1 MANRVLTGNHS
12 SLGYG
17 LYVSKPGKDVTTA
30 TGADLIFDSSRSY
43 SSALHQIVDVT
54 ISSGNSSGTGTISGL
69 AYVPFVTFT
78 EYDTNGVR
86 GLRFV
91 TDKATGG
98 GTGGGGGGGGMGA
111 GGGGGGRGNIRF
123 THWKAYTTNTTIT
136 ISTWP
141 TSDYFD
147 NNLLVFP
154 SNTGLDTGG
163 TTVDAT
169 KYFRCFVY
177 KIPATA

>member
-1 MANRVLTGNHS
+1 MANRICIGNHS
-12 SLGYG
+12 SNGQG
-17 LYVSKPGKDVTTA
+17 LYVSKPGKDATSA
-30 TGADLIFDSSRSY
+30 TGNDLIFDSSRLY

-54 ISSGNSSGTGTISGL
+54 ISSGGSSGTGTINGL
-69 AYVPFVTFT
+69 AFIPFVTFT
-78 EYDTNGVR
+78 EYDSNGVR
-86 GLRFV
+86 GLRF
-91 TDKATGG
+91 TTSKATGG
-98 GTGGGGGGGGMGA
+98 GTGGGGGGGM
-111 GGGGGGRGNIRF
+111 GGGGGGSGRCNIRF
-123 THWKAYTTNTTIT
+123 THWKAFTTNTTIT

-147 NNLLVFP
+147 NSLLTFP
-154 SNTGLDTGG
+154 NNTGLDTGG

>member
-1 MANRVLTGNHS
+1 MANRVLVGNHS

-54 ISSGNSSGTGTISGL
+54 ISSGGTYGTGTISGL

-78 EYDTNGVR
+78 EYDSNGVR

-91 TDKATGG
+91 TSKATGG
-98 GTGGGGGGGGMGA
+98 GTGGGGGGGHA
-111 GGGGGGRGNIRF
+111 GGGGGRCNIRF

-136 ISTWP
+136 IGTWP
-141 TSDYFD
+141 DADWFD
-147 NNLLVFP
+147 NDLLTFP
-154 SNTGLDTGG
+154 DNTNLDTGG
-163 TTVDAT
+163 TEVDVT

>member
-1 MANRVLTGNHS
+1 MANRICIGNHS
-12 SLGYG
+12 SNGQG
-17 LYVSKPGKDVTTA
+17 LYVSKPGKDATSA
-30 TGADLIFDSSRSY
+30 TGNDLIFDSSRLY

-54 ISSGNSSGTGTISGL
+54 ISSGGSSGTGTINGL
-69 AYVPFVTFT
+69 AYVPFITFT
-78 EYDTNGVR
+78 EYDSSGVR
-86 GLRFV
+86 GLRYSS
-91 TDKATGG
+91 DKATGG
-98 GTGGGGGGGGMGA
+98 GTGGGGGGGGMG
-111 GGGGGGRGNIRF
+111 GGGGSGGRCNIRF

-141 TSDYFD
+141 TSDYF
-147 NNLLVFP
+147 NNSLLVFP

-163 TTVDAT
+163 TTVSAT

>member
-1 MANRVLTGNHS
+1 MANRICIGNHS
-12 SLGYG
+12 SNGQG
-17 LYVSKPGKDVTTA
+17 LYVSKPGKDATSA
-30 TGADLIFDSSRSY
+30 TGNDLIFDSSRLY

-69 AYVPFVTFT
+69 AFIPFVSFT
-78 EYDTNGVR
+78 EYDSNGVR
-86 GLRFV
+86 GLRLA
-91 TDKATGG
+91 TSKATGG
-98 GTGGGGGGGGMGA
+98 GTGGGGGGGGMG
-111 GGGGGGRGNIRF
+111 GGGGQGGRCNIRF

-147 NNLLVFP
+147 NGLLTFP
-154 SNTGLDTGG
+154 DDVTGS
-163 TTVDAT
+163 TVSAT

>member
-98 GTGGGGGGGGMGA
+98 GTGG
-111 GGGGGGRGNIRF
+111 F